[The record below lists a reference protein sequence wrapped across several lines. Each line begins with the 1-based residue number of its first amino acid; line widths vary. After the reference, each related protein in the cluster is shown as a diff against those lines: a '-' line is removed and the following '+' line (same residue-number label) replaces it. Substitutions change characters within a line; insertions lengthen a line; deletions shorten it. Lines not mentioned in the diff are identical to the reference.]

1 MFVTGRYLRALCRLA
16 CGLAVCMGLGSSPAV
31 SAGWLDRLAVAE
43 THRLEP
49 GDFYHDLRRA
59 EPVGERATG
68 VLPAALDR
76 ELVAS
81 FEYSDRIAK
90 FGPVLAAVQQRLAAA
105 PGLQPVAGASL
116 PTRGAPRVYVGS
128 AIGDLAPPDAEE
140 AASPGDRFP
149 PMVLHLERPAKAWRE
164 AAAQLMAEQGLEY
177 LVVVNLAV
185 SQYPKGRRG
194 VFAKNVLLGTGHER
208 PVKFLTAEDRLLQVL
223 QVAGVIVNAEG
234 QVVRAGAEG
243 ILARDT
249 PFLAQAFEL
258 EKMLDD
264 DGVEAALSTERRDD
278 LAGAP
283 LSLEVAIHN
292 LVGQLLLDPRRV
304 LRPL

>member
-1 MFVTGRYLRALCRLA
+1 MTGRYSYPLCGLA
-16 CGLAVCMGLGSSPAV
+16 GGLAVCLVLGFSPPVA
-31 SAGWLDRLAVAE
+31 AGWLDNLAVAE
-43 THRLEP
+43 THRLEA
-49 GDFYHDLRRA
+49 GDFYHDIRDR
-59 EPVGERATG
+59 EPVGERPAG
-68 VLPAALDR
+68 VLPVTLDR
-76 ELVAS
+76 EVVDS
-81 FEYSDRIAK
+81 FEYGDRAPK
-90 FGPVLAAVQQRLAAA
+90 FEPVLAAVQQRLAAA
-105 PGLQPVAGASL
+105 PGLQPVAAASL
-116 PTRGAPRVYVGS
+116 PSQGAPRVYVGS

-140 AASPGDRFP
+140 VASPADRFP

-164 AAAQLMAEQGLEY
+164 AVARLMAEQGLEY

-194 VFAKNVLLGTGHER
+194 VFAKNVFLGTGHER
-208 PVKFLTAEDRLLQVL
+208 PVKFLTAEDKLLQVL

-258 EKMLDD
+258 EKVLDD
-264 DGVEAALSTERRDD
+264 EGVAAALSSELRDD
-278 LAGAP
+278 LPGAP
-283 LSLEVAIHN
+283 LSLEVAIDN
-292 LVGQLLLDPRRV
+292 LVGQLLLDPSRV

>member
-1 MFVTGRYLRALCRLA
+1 VTGRDLRPLR
-16 CGLAVCMGLGSSPAV
+16 GLAGGLAACLALGFSPAV
-31 SAGWLDRLAVAE
+31 SAGWLDNLAVAE

-49 GDFYHDLRRA
+49 GDFYHDLGDG
-59 EPVGERATG
+59 EPVGERPTG
-68 VLPAALDR
+68 VLPATLDR
-76 ELVAS
+76 ELLDS
-81 FEYSDRIAK
+81 FEYGDRAAE
-90 FGPVLAAVQQRLAAA
+90 FEPVLAVVQQRLAAT
-105 PGLQPVAGASL
+105 PGLRPVAAGTL
-116 PTRGAPRVYVGS
+116 PSQGAPRVYVGS

-140 AASPGDRFP
+140 VASPADRFP

-164 AAAQLMAEQGLEY
+164 AAARLMAQQGLDY

-208 PVKFLTAEDRLLQVL
+208 PVKFLTAEDKLLQVL

-258 EKMLDD
+258 EKTLDD
-264 DGVEAALSTERRDD
+264 EGLDAALSSERRDD
-278 LAGAP
+278 LPGAP
-283 LSLEVAIHN
+283 LSLEVAIDN
-292 LVGQLLLDPRRV
+292 LVGQLLRDPRRV